1 MTENEELVRTTIRSG
16 EATLCAVAD
25 GALVY
30 QLTGRGIGALVTA
43 VEKER
48 AASHGA
54 LDWGDKLVGRAAALL
69 FTLVR
74 PRSVFALTM
83 STGAQ
88 DVLRAADIPF
98 TCDAVIVDVL
108 NRAGTGPC
116 PMEAAV
122 SSIGDPLAALEKL
135 KQVSQSLSN
144 AGRNHAPEKGE
155 SMNNLVDR
163 FLHYTSFDTQS
174 DEHSVTFPS
183 TEKQLVLAHELD
195 AELQAL
201 GLKDSSVDANG
212 YVTATLPA
220 NCDNPGTVPVIA
232 FLAHMD
238 TSPDAS
244 GMGVKPRIVTTYDGQ
259 DIILNAEKNLVLSPV
274 DFPDMLLHKGEDF
287 IVADGTTLLGA
298 DDKAGIAEIMTA
310 IEYLLAHPEVKHGV
324 IKVGFTPDEE
334 VGQGVDRFDVAKFGA
349 KYAYTLDVDELGS
362 LEYENFN
369 AASAEFEITGKS
381 IHPGAA
387 KGIMK
392 NAALIAAE
400 LTTLFPS
407 DETPRST
414 EKREGFFHLT
424 SISGMCEKAEA
435 KYIIRDHDKQ
445 RFEQRKSMAH
455 AVCDFLN
462 AKYGEDTVTVHVRDS
477 YYNMREVIEQNM
489 ILVDTARGVM
499 EKLGVTPL
507 VKPVRGGTDGSR
519 LSYMGL
525 PCPNL
530 FTGGRNY
537 HGPLEYIVV
546 QSMEKSVQVI
556 VGIAEAFAS
565 QPPAAL

>member
-1 MTENEELVRTTIRSG
+1 
-16 EATLCAVAD
+16 
-25 GALVY
+25 
-30 QLTGRGIGALVTA
+30 
-43 VEKER
+43 
-48 AASHGA
+48 
-54 LDWGDKLVGRAAALL
+54 
-69 FTLVR
+69 
-74 PRSVFALTM
+74 M
-83 STGAQ
+83 ST
-88 DVLRAADIPF
+88 
-98 TCDAVIVDVL
+98 
-108 NRAGTGPC
+108 
-116 PMEAAV
+116 
-122 SSIGDPLAALEKL
+122 
-135 KQVSQSLSN
+135 
-144 AGRNHAPEKGE
+144 
-155 SMNNLVDR
+155 LVDR
-163 FLHYTSFDTQS
+163 FLHYVSFDTQS
-174 DEHSVTFPS
+174 DENSLSFPS
-183 TEKQLVLAHELD
+183 TEKQLTLARELVR
-195 AELQAL
+195 ELLAL
-201 GLKDSSVDANG
+201 GLTDASVDVNG

-220 NCDNPGTVPVIA
+220 NCDNPEAVPVIG

-244 GMGVKPRIVTTYDGQ
+244 GMGVKPRIVAAYDGR
-259 DIILNAEKNLVLSPV
+259 DIVLNAEKGMVLSPV

-310 IEYLLAHPEVKHGV
+310 VEYLLAHPDVKHGV
-324 IKVGFTPDEE
+324 VKVAFTPDEE

-349 KYAYTLDVDELGS
+349 KYAYTLDGDELGS

-369 AASAEFEITGKS
+369 AASAEFVIIGKS
-381 IHPGAA
+381 IHPGSA

-400 LTTLFPS
+400 LTTLFPA

-424 SISGMCEKAEA
+424 SINGMCEKAA
-435 KYIIRDHDKQ
+435 VKYIIRDHDRL

-462 AKYGEDTVTVHVRDS
+462 TKYGEDTVTVQVRDS

-489 ILVDTARGVM
+489 VLVDTARGVM
-499 EKLGVTPL
+499 ERLGITPL

-537 HGPLEYIVV
+537 HGPLEYVVV

-556 VGIAEAFAS
+556 VGIIRDFADHA
-565 QPPAAL
+565 QRAN

>member
-1 MTENEELVRTTIRSG
+1 
-16 EATLCAVAD
+16 
-25 GALVY
+25 
-30 QLTGRGIGALVTA
+30 
-43 VEKER
+43 
-48 AASHGA
+48 
-54 LDWGDKLVGRAAALL
+54 
-69 FTLVR
+69 
-74 PRSVFALTM
+74 
-83 STGAQ
+83 
-88 DVLRAADIPF
+88 
-98 TCDAVIVDVL
+98 
-108 NRAGTGPC
+108 
-116 PMEAAV
+116 
-122 SSIGDPLAALEKL
+122 
-135 KQVSQSLSN
+135 
-144 AGRNHAPEKGE
+144 
-155 SMNNLVDR
+155 MNNLVDR

-174 DEHSVTFPS
+174 DENSVTFPS
-183 TEKQLVLAHELD
+183 TEKQFTLAHEL
-195 AELQAL
+195 AKELQSL
-201 GLKDSSVDANG
+201 GVTDSSVDANG

-220 NCDNPGTVPVIA
+220 NCESPETVPVIA

-244 GMGVKPRIVTTYDGQ
+244 GMGVKPRIVTAYDGGE
-259 DIILNAEKNLVLSPV
+259 ILLNAEKNMILSPT
-274 DFPDMLLHKGEDF
+274 DFPGMLLHKGEDF

-310 IEYLLAHPEVKHGV
+310 VEYLLSHPEVKHGA
-324 IKVGFTPDEE
+324 IKIAFTPDEE
-334 VGQGVDRFDVAKFGA
+334 VGQGVDRFNVAKFGA
-349 KYAYTLDVDELGS
+349 KYAYTLDGDELGS

-381 IHPGAA
+381 IHPGTA

-414 EKREGFFHLT
+414 EKYEGFFHLT
-424 SISGMCEKAEA
+424 SINGMCEKAGA

-445 RFEQRKSMAH
+445 RFEQRKSMVH

-477 YYNMREVIEQNM
+477 YYNMREIIEQNM
-489 ILVDTARGVM
+489 ILVDIARGVM
-499 EKLGVTPL
+499 EKLGITPL

-537 HGPLEYIVV
+537 HGPLEYIVI
-546 QSMEKSVQVI
+546 QSMEKAVQVI

-565 QPPAAL
+565 RSATPP

>member
-1 MTENEELVRTTIRSG
+1 
-16 EATLCAVAD
+16 
-25 GALVY
+25 
-30 QLTGRGIGALVTA
+30 
-43 VEKER
+43 
-48 AASHGA
+48 
-54 LDWGDKLVGRAAALL
+54 
-69 FTLVR
+69 
-74 PRSVFALTM
+74 
-83 STGAQ
+83 
-88 DVLRAADIPF
+88 
-98 TCDAVIVDVL
+98 
-108 NRAGTGPC
+108 
-116 PMEAAV
+116 
-122 SSIGDPLAALEKL
+122 
-135 KQVSQSLSN
+135 
-144 AGRNHAPEKGE
+144 
-155 SMNNLVDR
+155 MNNLVHR

-183 TEKQLVLAHELD
+183 TGKQLVLAHELD
-195 AELQAL
+195 TELQAL

-220 NCDNPGTVPVIA
+220 NCESPEAVPVIA

-244 GMGVKPRIVTTYDGQ
+244 GRGVKPRIVTAYDGK
-259 DIILNAEKNLVLSPV
+259 DISLNARQNLVLSPA
-274 DFPDMLLHKGEDF
+274 DFPDMLLHIGEDF

-334 VGQGVDRFDVAKFGA
+334 VGQGVDRFDVPKFGA
-349 KYAYTLDVDELGS
+349 KYAYTLDGDELGS

-369 AASAEFEITGKS
+369 AASAEFSIVGKS
-381 IHPGAA
+381 IHPGSA

-392 NAALIAAE
+392 NAALIAGE

-407 DETPRST
+407 DETPRAT

-424 SISGMCEKAEA
+424 GINGMCEKAEV
-435 KYIIRDHDKQ
+435 KYIIRDHDKL
-445 RFEQRKSMAH
+445 RFEQRKSMVH
-455 AVCDFLN
+455 AITDFLN
-462 AKYGEDTVTVHVRDS
+462 AKYGEETVTVHVRDS
-477 YYNMREVIEQNM
+477 YHNMREIIEQNM
-489 ILVDTARGVM
+489 VLIDTARGVM
-499 EKLGVTPL
+499 EKLGIKPL

-537 HGPLEYIVV
+537 HGPLEYVV
-546 QSMEKSVQVI
+546 IQSMEEAVKVI

-565 QPPAAL
+565 PPPAAV

>member
-1 MTENEELVRTTIRSG
+1 
-16 EATLCAVAD
+16 
-25 GALVY
+25 
-30 QLTGRGIGALVTA
+30 
-43 VEKER
+43 
-48 AASHGA
+48 
-54 LDWGDKLVGRAAALL
+54 
-69 FTLVR
+69 
-74 PRSVFALTM
+74 M
-83 STGAQ
+83 S
-88 DVLRAADIPF
+88 R
-98 TCDAVIVDVL
+98 
-108 NRAGTGPC
+108 
-116 PMEAAV
+116 
-122 SSIGDPLAALEKL
+122 
-135 KQVSQSLSN
+135 
-144 AGRNHAPEKGE
+144 
-155 SMNNLVDR
+155 LVDR
-163 FLHYTSFDTQS
+163 FLHYVSFDTQS
-174 DEHSVTFPS
+174 DENSLSFPS
-183 TEKQLVLAHELD
+183 TEKQLTLARELVHEL
-195 AELQAL
+195 LSL
-201 GLKDSSVDANG
+201 GLTDASVDANG

-220 NCDNPGTVPVIA
+220 NCEDPDTVPAIA

-244 GMGVKPRIVTTYDGQ
+244 GSGVKPRIVTAYDGQ
-259 DIILNAEKNLVLSPV
+259 DIVLNAEKNLVLSPV

-310 IEYLLAHPEVKHGV
+310 VEYLLAHAEIRHGV

-334 VGQGVDRFDVAKFGA
+334 VGQGVDRFDVAAFGA
-349 KYAYTLDVDELGS
+349 RYAYTLDGDELGS

-381 IHPGAA
+381 IHPGSA

-392 NAALIAAE
+392 NAALIVAE
-400 LTTLFPS
+400 LTTLLPS

-414 EKREGFFHLT
+414 EKREGFYHLT
-424 SISGMCEKAEA
+424 GINGMCEKAEA

-477 YYNMREVIEQNM
+477 YYNMREVIEKNM
-489 ILVDTARGVM
+489 VLIDVARRVM
-499 EKLGVTPL
+499 EQLGITPL
-507 VKPVRGGTDGSR
+507 IKPVRGGTDGAR

-537 HGPLEYIVV
+537 HGPLEYIVI
-546 QSMEKSVQVI
+546 QSMEKAVQVV
-556 VGIAEAFAS
+556 VGIIQDFAA
-565 QPPAAL
+565 PPDRAG

>member
-1 MTENEELVRTTIRSG
+1 MNH
-16 EATLCAVAD
+16 
-25 GALVY
+25 LVY
-30 QLTGRGIGALVTA
+30 RV
-43 VEKER
+43 
-48 AASHGA
+48 
-54 LDWGDKLVGRAAALL
+54 
-69 FTLVR
+69 
-74 PRSVFALTM
+74 
-83 STGAQ
+83 
-88 DVLRAADIPF
+88 
-98 TCDAVIVDVL
+98 
-108 NRAGTGPC
+108 
-116 PMEAAV
+116 
-122 SSIGDPLAALEKL
+122 
-135 KQVSQSLSN
+135 
-144 AGRNHAPEKGE
+144 
-155 SMNNLVDR
+155 
-163 FLHYTSFDTQS
+163 LHYTSFDTQS
-174 DEHSVTFPS
+174 DENSVTFPS

-195 AELQAL
+195 EELRLL
-201 GLKDSSVDANG
+201 GLTDSFVDPNG

-220 NCDNPGTVPVIA
+220 NCEHPEMVPVIA

-244 GMGVKPRIVTTYDGQ
+244 GMGVKPRIVPAYDGG
-259 DIILNAEKNLVLSPV
+259 DIPLNVDKNVVLSPAA
-274 DFPDMLLHKGEDF
+274 FPDMLLHIGEDF

-298 DDKAGIAEIMTA
+298 DDKAGIAEVMTA
-310 IEYLLAHPEVKHGV
+310 VEYLLSHPDLKHGV
-324 IKVGFTPDEE
+324 VKVGFTPDEE

-349 KYAYTLDVDELGS
+349 AYAYTLDGDELGS

-369 AASAEFEITGKS
+369 AASAEFEIVGKS

-414 EKREGFFHLT
+414 EKYEGFFHLT
-424 SISGMCEKAEA
+424 GIHGTCEKAEA
-435 KYIIRDHDKQ
+435 KYIVRDHDKF
-445 RFEQRKSMAH
+445 RFEQRKSMVH

-462 AKYGEDTVTVHVRDS
+462 AKYGEDTVTVLVRDS
-477 YYNMREVIEQNM
+477 YYNMREVIEKNM
-489 ILVDTARGVM
+489 LLVDIARGVM
-499 EKLGVTPL
+499 ERLGIIPL

-537 HGPLEYIVV
+537 HGPLEYVV
-546 QSMEKSVQVI
+546 IQSMEKAVQVI

-565 QPPAAL
+565 RSATAL